1 MLKKRVELQSDWSA
15 ELEGEWFLG
24 LGLRGARVSADVGW
38 REAAEITGLDLSTI
52 VRIENDAI
60 TPSLETL
67 MTLVKLYR
75 AVVEVNPDGTLVT
88 WMGSEAQSGNEMRWW
103 VGPNEMPWW
112 VGPRQGVAS
121 SNLAVP
127 THEGPA

>member
-15 ELEGEWFLG
+15 ELACDWFLG

-38 REAAEITGLDLSTI
+38 REAGEITGLDLGTI

-67 MTLVKLYR
+67 MTLVKRYR

-88 WMGSEAQSGNEMRWW
+88 WMGGEAQSGNEMRRW

-112 VGPRQGVAS
+112 VGPRNRDS
-121 SNLAVP
+121 WP
-127 THEGPA
+127 R